1 MLEQCCFLMPLG
13 MRALRRILL
22 FPGRAYVGAALAA
35 NGPDERLRGQDRSYN
50 RFMLMPGASMEA
62 PGNASRRLDQHATTH
77 FHVQSMAEPAAV
89 VPIHPGLVGGEGNR
103 RGLLRADLHAHT
115 MVDHDEA
122 VGYVLDLVNVGDD
135 HGDFVALLDGELVDT
150 EGRCHRHHV
159 HPDLV
164 AV

>member
-1 MLEQCCFLMPLG
+1 
-13 MRALRRILL
+13 MREPHASSRIA
-22 FPGRAYVGAALAA
+22 PCGR
-35 NGPDERLRGQDRSYN
+35 
-50 RFMLMPGASMEA
+50 MPGASVNA

-164 AV
+164 AVADDLAVAGQVDAIG